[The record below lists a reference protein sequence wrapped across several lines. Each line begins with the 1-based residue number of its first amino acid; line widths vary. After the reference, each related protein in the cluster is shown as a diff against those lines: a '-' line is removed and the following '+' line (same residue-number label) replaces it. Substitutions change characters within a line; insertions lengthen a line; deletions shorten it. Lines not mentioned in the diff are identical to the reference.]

1 MIYRLICVI
10 FIILDVY
17 YDSLDAGNGVCMKQV
32 KVKNLKGN
40 EITALPI
47 VTDSGTVLIHADVV
61 LNSEL
66 INRIRS
72 LGIQSLSIKEYP
84 DEIIDPGE

>member
-47 VTDSGTVLIHADVV
+47 VTDSGTVLIHAEDVYKRQGYYYA
-61 LNSEL
+61 LY
-66 INRIRS
+66 NRLHR
-72 LGIQSLSIKEYP
+72 
-84 DEIIDPGE
+84 